1 LPANNRGRGSQ
12 CVRSYLYRTFRLGD
26 FGVEGCTISPQE
38 ARDAPVLTRFLL
50 RLIERREA
58 LTATI
63 TAALPEVIAMA
74 KQNFELAT

>member
-1 LPANNRGRGSQ
+1 
-12 CVRSYLYRTFRLGD
+12 
-26 FGVEGCTISPQE
+26 
-38 ARDAPVLTRFLL
+38 LL